1 MVITFEGRV
10 ERVERVC
17 HVSVSISPHAFTGIP
32 NLKFIQVS
40 QDLSFFRA
48 HISFPLRLDQLSD
61 EFRQSF
67 RGNYFANLK

>member
-10 ERVERVC
+10 ERVEGVC
-17 HVSVSISPHAFTGIP
+17 HVLSRFHLTPSLAFLIFRFTLVGE
-32 NLKFIQVS
+32 
-40 QDLSFFRA
+40 DLSFSRA